1 LADHSKADQ
10 ANAQFKKL
18 QRADDGKK
26 AMSEY
31 EAERVAIRAKT
42 ERLRALRLARDAAA
56 APVEA
61 APVKKAPAKKAPAKK
76 AKGKAASLSDWLKV
90 EEGSGRRS

>member
-1 LADHSKADQ
+1 MANHTKTDQ

-56 APVEA
+56 TPPPAA
-61 APVKKAPAKKAPAKK
+61 APKKKAVKKTPAKK
-76 AKGKAASLSDWLKV
+76 AKGKSLSDWLTV
-90 EEGSGRRS
+90 EEGSGRRN